1 MAKKAAEAVADDAT
15 EGKKKGGLK
24 KIIII
29 SLILVLVIALG
40 VVAAFILHARNSAD
54 NPGGKDAHAE
64 EAKHDEKPPVYE
76 KLEVFT
82 VNLSGGG
89 NYLQTEIAL
98 KVADAGV
105 SEQIK
110 QRMPEIRNAI
120 IELLSSKT
128 QADLSTVQGK
138 QKLADQIQL
147 QVNSLLEVKTAEE
160 GVSRVL
166 FSTFIIQ

>member
-1 MAKKAAEAVADDAT
+1 MSKKAGGAV
-15 EGKKKGGLK
+15 EEPGEKKGGLK

-29 SLILVLVIALG
+29 ALILLVVIALG
-40 VVAAFILHARNSAD
+40 VAGAIIWQARSSNA
-54 NPGGKDAHAE
+54 PAGHAE
-64 EAKHDEKPPVYE
+64 QAAEEKHDEKPPVYE

-98 KVADAGV
+98 KVADVSV
-105 SEQIK
+105 SEKIK
-110 QRMPEIRNAI
+110 ARMPEIRNAI

-128 QADLSTVQGK
+128 QEELVTVQGK
-138 QKLADQIQL
+138 QKLADQIQA
-147 QVNSLLEVKTAEE
+147 QVNGLLEAKKPAE
-160 GVSRVL
+160 GTSKVL